1 MQRGQYVART
11 FCLQEWRKPPFADH
25 CKGVQKGVVCWTTV
39 VSNVYLMVLPFLNNF
54 FDKATLKQSKIDES
68 MKYAFAYL
76 RVSTEEQ
83 TVQNQKLVLE
93 KWARDNNYLVLDF
106 FEDSAVSGKIPA
118 PQRRGFQDML
128 ELVKTAGID
137 AVLVYELSRVGRTFW
152 DTLDAIKAIE
162 QYAPLVSCSLRESFL
177 QTTEPS
183 VRKLMIGILTWVA
196 ERERDMLV
204 QRTKDGME
212 RAKAAGKSIGRPQK
226 VIDKNHLITLLGAN
240 HSKVK
245 IAKSLG
251 VSRVTLYKELRQL
264 R

>member
-1 MQRGQYVART
+1 
-11 FCLQEWRKPPFADH
+11 
-25 CKGVQKGVVCWTTV
+25 
-39 VSNVYLMVLPFLNNF
+39 
-54 FDKATLKQSKIDES
+54 

-83 TVQNQKLVLE
+83 TVQNQKMALE
-93 KWARDNNYLVLDF
+93 KWAQDNNYQILDF

-118 PQRRGFQDML
+118 IQRHGFQNML
-128 ELVKTAGID
+128 ELVKTGGVD

-162 QYAPLVSCSLRESFL
+162 RYAPLVSCSPRESFL

-204 QRTKDGME
+204 QRTKDGMV
-212 RAKAAGKSIGRPQK
+212 RAKASGKEIGRPQK
-226 VIDKNHLITLLGAN
+226 AIDRSELLTLLAKN

-245 IAKSLG
+245 IAKELG
-251 VSRVTLYKELRQL
+251 VSRVTLYKELNQIKTR
-264 R
+264 

>member
-1 MQRGQYVART
+1 MAIVH
-11 FCLQEWRKPPFADH
+11 L
-25 CKGVQKGVVCWTTV
+25 TTL
-39 VSNVYLMVLPFLNNF
+39 SFLNTL
-54 FDKATLKQSKIDES
+54 FDKATVKPSWLHMP

-83 TVQNQKLVLE
+83 TVQNQKLALE
-93 KWARDNNYLVLDF
+93 KWADDNNYQILDF

-118 PQRRGFQDML
+118 TQRRGFQDMF
-128 ELVKTAGID
+128 ELVKTAGVD

-162 QYAPLVSCSLRESFL
+162 QYAPLVSCSPRESFL

-212 RAKAAGKSIGRPQK
+212 RAKAAGKGIGRPQK
-226 VIDKNHLITLLGAN
+226 LIDKNQLIAMLAEN
-240 HSKVK
+240 HSKAK
-245 IAKSLG
+245 IARNLG
-251 VSRVTLYKELRQL
+251 VSKNTLYKELRQL